1 MFAFLICIVLSF
13 ASTQP
18 SAKIV
23 RITFDFKC
31 NLKRKVRGNS
41 GAYKE
46 TCRLGTQDALQ
57 ASSRQPGTSTG
68 GTEEDEIRNRLA
80 VIY

>member
-1 MFAFLICIVLSF
+1 MLPF
-13 ASTQP
+13 ASIHP
-18 SAKIV
+18 STKIV
-23 RITFDFKC
+23 QITRDFMC

-41 GAYKE
+41 GAYKA

-57 ASSRQPGTSTG
+57 ASSRQPGASTG
-68 GTEEDEIRNRLA
+68 GTEEDEIRNRFA